1 MKGLLLVAVCGLLA
15 GMVFAGGDTG
25 PAKIQRLRSSFL
37 ERALDML
44 DDEDAS
50 QQYLDEVVRIQA
62 MQTEADMDQR
72 VTVFEG
78 KITAAMHDALR
89 PGIMDDIGDGD
100 SFSEQQLS
108 HIDEAAAILKGQEDR
123 LNAWRESQHLSP
135 VFLRQVN
142 GITYQY
148 PRYISFFSY
157 LFFLLLLSLSNSLL
171 FLDDY
176 FFSGRDS
183 MAMLEARESSS
194 PEEYNEWLKAYHGEG
209 VCYCFAYKERA
220 RERFFCF
227 LLTCFHSFSFLGTQ
241 NSKTAKSQ
249 KIDTQMG

>member
-1 MKGLLLVAVCGLLA
+1 MAAQQEKSAVFRLAMACDWRLPLGAGDAVGRQGRFAVGEAILFLKSQTMKGLLLVAVCGLLA
-15 GMVFAGGDTG
+15 GMVFAGRDTG

-78 KITAAMHDALR
+78 KITAAMHDALG
-89 PGIMDDIGDGD
+89 PAIMADIGDGD

-123 LNAWRESQHLSP
+123 LNAWRESQNLSP

-148 PRYISFFSY
+148 PRYISFILISSY
-157 LFFLLLLSLSNSLL
+157 LFFFFFSNSLL
-171 FLDDY
+171 FLDYY
-176 FFSGRDS
+176 F
-183 MAMLEARESSS
+183 L
-194 PEEYNEWLKAYHGEG
+194 
-209 VCYCFAYKERA
+209 
-220 RERFFCF
+220 
-227 LLTCFHSFSFLGTQ
+227 
-241 NSKTAKSQ
+241 
-249 KIDTQMG
+249 